1 MVAFCYVSS
10 VDMTLRQAMTDLRRD
25 GVLGIIEEVTQ
36 QVYETNAD
44 RFEPAN
50 GDDMGTFGQ
59 LTWRNIANL
68 VRLRLVQAGIPTRTV
83 AGGAI
88 EITSGPWVVRFYKFG
103 LTAPDKIPAALEK
116 VRWDGSGPRLRGAVA
131 NSSSGVQLAL
141 SEESEWD
148 SAFAPAIRQGHVRI
162 MHTGDP
168 ETGGCVIELGLP
180 RDNRAGGSPWLD
192 GTAELHNS
200 LQVSLPAPRT
210 PVKPGEA
217 EETGKVTAS
226 AGLVDSLPS
235 SDTEEQAHDDEGL
248 PGDDGS
254 KEQPN
259 FTDLDESKLNLK
271 RRRKDPDE
279 QPKTHNQED

>member
-1 MVAFCYVSS
+1 MFSP
-10 VDMTLRQAMTDLRRD
+10 VDMTLQQAMRDLRRD

-44 RFEPAN
+44 RFEPAH

-68 VRLRLVQAGIPTRTV
+68 VRLRLVQAGIRARTV

-88 EITSGPWVVRFYKFG
+88 EIVSGPWVVRFYKFP

-116 VRWDGSGPRLRGAVA
+116 IRWDGSGPRLRGAVA
-131 NSSSGVQLAL
+131 NSSAGVQLAL
-141 SEESEWD
+141 GEEPESD
-148 SAFAPAIRQGHVRI
+148 LAFTPAITQGHVRI

-192 GTAELHNS
+192 GTAELHNG
-200 LQVSLPAPRT
+200 LQMALPTPRAA
-210 PVKPGEA
+210 VNPGDTEEA
-217 EETGKVTAS
+217 ERTTKP
-226 AGLVDSLPS
+226 AGANESMPPVDG
-235 SDTEEQAHDDEGL
+235 TEEQAHDDEGL
-248 PGDDGS
+248 PEEDGS
-254 KEQPN
+254 KELPN
-259 FTDLDESKLNLK
+259 FTDIEKSKINLK
-271 RRRKDPDE
+271 RRPKDPDE
-279 QPKTHNQED
+279 QPKKHQKED

>member
-1 MVAFCYVSS
+1 
-10 VDMTLRQAMTDLRRD
+10 MTLRQAMTDLRRD
-25 GVLGIIEEVTQ
+25 GVLGIVEEVTQ

-44 RFEPAN
+44 RFEPEH

-68 VRLRLVQAGIPTRTV
+68 VHLRLVQAGIPARIV
-83 AGGAI
+83 AGGAV
-88 EITSGPWVVRFYKFG
+88 EITSGPWVVRFYKFRF
-103 LTAPDKIPAALEK
+103 TTPDKVPAALEK
-116 VRWDGSGPRLRGAVA
+116 VRWDGSAPRLRGAVA
-131 NSSSGVQLAL
+131 NSSAGVQLAL

-148 SAFAPAIRQGHVRI
+148 SAFAPAITQGHVRI

-192 GTAELHNS
+192 GTAELHNG

-210 PVKPGEA
+210 HAKPD
-217 EETGKVTAS
+217 ETDEVEKATAS
-226 AGLVDSLPS
+226 PGPTGSLRPTGT
-235 SDTEEQAHDDEGL
+235 DEQAHDDEGF
-248 PGDDGS
+248 PEESGS

-259 FTDLDESKLNLK
+259 FTDLGESKINLK
-271 RRRKDPDE
+271 RRRKNPE
-279 QPKTHNQED
+279 QQPKTQNQED